1 MAGYYKR
8 GKTYWA
14 RIQRQNREHRRS
26 LKTTNREVAEKRF
39 RAWLEELDAT
49 AFGEKPRRTYAEAEA
64 RFIREHL
71 PTLKLRG
78 AERYGVSLKN
88 LSPHFGGNMLNEIS
102 SGLLSEFESARR
114 TTPVTLTI
122 GKGHATR
129 TIDGVSNSTIRRDF
143 ACLSSLLTC
152 AVEWEWIDANP
163 VPAYLKRRAKRG
175 LKESPPKTRYLT
187 EEEEANL
194 LPAASSAGADAIILA
209 IDTGLRKEEL
219 FSLTWPQ
226 VDFARGIITTTT
238 KTKSGRMRPVPLT
251 PRSAAIL
258 GRLPRSNRLP
268 YVLINPDTLERYVSM
283 KDGLTAAYKRAG
295 IARLSWHDLR
305 RTAGCRWLQRDGKR
319 MEEVSILL
327 GHSSV
332 TVTERSYAFL
342 DGEKVAASLGTARVI
357 KLERKA

>member
-1 MAGYYKR
+1 MAGLYKR
-8 GKTYWA
+8 GKTWWA

-26 LKTTNREVAEKRF
+26 RKTANREVAERRL

-49 AFGEKPRRTYAEAEA
+49 AFGDKPRRSYAEAEA
-64 RFIREHL
+64 RFIQEHL

-78 AERYGVSLKN
+78 AERYGTSLKN
-88 LSPHFGGNMLNEIS
+88 LSPHFGGRMLHEITR
-102 SGLLSEFESARR
+102 GLLSEFEAKRR
-114 TTPVTLTI
+114 SEPVTLVI
-122 GKGHATR
+122 GKHATR
-129 TIDGVSNSTIRRDF
+129 TINGVSASTTRRDL

-187 EEEEANL
+187 EEEEAKL
-194 LPAASSAGADAIILA
+194 LAAASSAVADAVILA

-226 VDFARGIITTTT
+226 VDFGRGIITTTT
-238 KTKSGRMRPVPLT
+238 RTKSGRMRTVPL
-251 PRSAAIL
+251 PLRSAAIL
-258 GRLPRSNRLP
+258 GKLHRSNRIP
-268 YVLINPDTLERYVSM
+268 YVLINPETLERYVSM
-283 KDGLTAAYKRAG
+283 KDGLKGAWQRAK

-332 TVTERSYAFL
+332 FVTERCYAFL
-342 DGEKVAASLGTARVI
+342 EGEKVAASLGAGKVV
-357 KLERKA
+357 KLERRG